1 MNSWTWALVLSASL
15 ASHAAAAEEHRE
27 LGPHVHGHGV
37 LNIAM
42 EGTRVSL
49 DLDVPG
55 MDIVGFEH
63 APAGADQQ
71 ATVTK
76 SEAQLSKAL
85 ELFKLPD
92 AARCKVTDAKVTIEA
107 PENHADDKQ
116 GHDAGHE
123 GHRDYNATYVLE
135 CTKPEAITTIEFE
148 YFKHFK
154 NAHGLTVNV
163 VSDKSQNT
171 YEVTTETPMLKLGG
185 TM

>member
-1 MNSWTWALVLSASL
+1 MNNLTWAFILNALLVSS
-15 ASHAAAAEEHRE
+15 AAAAEDHRE

-42 EGTRVSL
+42 EGARVSL
-49 DLDVPG
+49 ELDVPG

-63 APAGADQQ
+63 VATTADQQ
-71 ATVTK
+71 ATVK
-76 SEAQLSKAL
+76 ESEGQLAKGL

-92 AARCKVTDAKVTIEA
+92 AAACKMTDAKVAIEA
-107 PENHADDKQ
+107 PESPAGDKQ
-116 GHDAGHE
+116 DHDASHE
-123 GHRDYNATYVLE
+123 GHRDYNATYVFE
-135 CTKPEAITTIEFE
+135 CARPDAITTIEFD
-148 YFKHFK
+148 YFKRFK

-171 YEVTTETPMLKLGG
+171 YEVTTEKPLLKLGG